1 MRLPPSFQSLS
12 NQEQKAGE
20 WSFTTTGDKSCSE
33 GVGGNRK
40 EPILCPGV
48 AEGVSGTKRMDPV
61 SVPIQR
67 VGTRGVAGPGQNEQP
82 RES

>member
-1 MRLPPSFQSLS
+1 MRLPASFQNLS
-12 NQEQKAGE
+12 KQEQKVGE
-20 WSFTTTGDKSCSE
+20 WSFTTGDKSCSE

-48 AEGVSGTKRMDPV
+48 GEGVSGTKRMDPV
-61 SVPIQR
+61 SMPNQR